1 MIQNYFKIAW
11 RNLNKNKSFTLINL
25 LGLSTAFAITLLII
39 QYVRYELSYE
49 SVHENADRI
58 VRLTMDYLDGESVT
72 TQDCE
77 TNPPTGP
84 LAKAELAQVVDY
96 TRAYPIGEPTLNVK
110 IAEQQYVLEKVFA
123 VDPAFFSMFSYPF
136 IHGSDHQ
143 IFEQAGE
150 AVISET
156 AALRL
161 FNKTDV
167 VGEVIEVPGHKKL
180 FNIVGVAENSPSNT
194 HLKFEMVFSYPS
206 MLTEPAIN
214 GEVRDNWDGN
224 NTLTYLLLASNTDY
238 EDFTKSLA
246 ALSDKLIAE
255 KKLQKERIIGQKISD
270 IHLYSHKTFET
281 EPNGDANSV
290 FFLLGVAFLVIISAF
305 VNYVN
310 LATSKALDRAK
321 EVGLRKV
328 VGATKGQLKIQFLI
342 EALLLNLFAGLLAVF
357 FIFLL
362 YKKFLEVAS
371 LPEDYA
377 LMNDSWFWMSL
388 GSLVLLSV
396 LLSGAYPAFALS
408 SFRPASVLKGSFAH
422 SSQGAFLRKSLVVFQ
437 FAITVILLVQAFTV
451 NQQMNFMR
459 NIDLGVDIQQTL
471 VVRAPAEGE
480 LQKNYSVFKEQLLNR
495 SKVDAVALSETVPGE
510 PTSQFSTSTGI
521 NLAEK
526 IEEHDYNFYIN
537 AIDADYIPLMGMEIV
552 AGQNF
557 RPTTQSDKFELIV
570 NEEAIR
576 LWGITDA
583 KEAIGKIIK
592 MYGRRWTLIGVI
604 KDYHQET
611 AKSAQIPIIHRFNN
625 NRFNQYASVQ
635 FSSGNP
641 REQIADIEAV
651 YKANFPGSPFTYFFQ
666 DAKYEE
672 LYKADD
678 RFQKVFGV
686 LTAFAILIACIGLFG
701 LASFTIVKR
710 TKEIGIRKVIGA
722 STSNVLLLLSKDFI
736 KTVLLSMAIGIPITY
751 FIIKS
756 WLENF
761 ANRIEIDA
769 WLFLLPAIMILGL
782 VFLSISVKTL
792 KTALA
797 NPVLSLR
804 DE

>member
-49 SVHENADRI
+49 DVHENADRI
-58 VRLTMDYLDGESVT
+58 VRLTMDYLDGETVT

-84 LAKAELAQVVDY
+84 LAKAEIAQVVDY
-96 TRAYPIGEPTLNVK
+96 TRAYPVGEPSLNVK

-136 IHGSDHQ
+136 LHGSSQ
-143 IFEQAGE
+143 GIFEQAGE
-150 AVISET
+150 AVISERT
-156 AALRL
+156 ARKL

-167 VGEVIEVPGHKKL
+167 IGQVIEMPGYRKL
-180 FNIVGVAENSPSNT
+180 FKVVGVAENSPPNT
-194 HLKFEMVFSYPS
+194 HLKFDMVFSYPS
-206 MLTEPAIN
+206 MLAEPAIN
-214 GEVRDNWDGN
+214 GEERDNWDGN
-224 NTLTYLLLASNTDY
+224 NSLTYLLLAPNANY
-238 EDFTKSLA
+238 EDFTRSLSA
-246 ALSDKLIAE
+246 FSDKLIAE
-255 KKLQKERIIGQKISD
+255 KKLQKERLIGQKIAD

-328 VGATKGQLKIQFLI
+328 VGATQGQLKVQFLI
-342 EALLLNLFAGLLAVF
+342 EALLLNLFAGLLAVC

-371 LPEDYA
+371 LPDDFA
-377 LMNDSWFWMSL
+377 LMQDSWFWLSL
-388 GSLVLLSV
+388 GSLILLSV

-408 SFRPASVLKGSFAH
+408 AFRPASVLKGSFAH

-459 NIDLGVDIQQTL
+459 DIDLGVDIQRTL
-471 VVRAPAEGE
+471 VVRAPSEGE

-495 SKVDAVALSETVPGE
+495 AKVEAVALSETVPGE

-537 AIDADYIPLMGMEIV
+537 AIDADYIPLMGMELV
-552 AGQNF
+552 AGDNF
-557 RPTTQSDKFELIV
+557 RPTTKSEKNELIV

-583 KEAIGKIIK
+583 QEAIGKKIN

-611 AKSAQIPIIHRFNN
+611 AKSAQIPIIHRFNDN
-625 NRFNQYASVQ
+625 TFNTNASIQ
-635 FSSGNP
+635 FTSGNP
-641 REQIADIEAV
+641 REQVAEIESI

-751 FIIKS
+751 FIIKA

-761 ANRIEIDA
+761 ANRIEINA
-769 WLFLLPAIMILGL
+769 WLFLIPSLMILAL
-782 VFLSISVKTL
+782 VFISISAKTI